1 MSFVLASR
9 APGTAEQVRG
19 GSMKEG
25 CRTEISERK
34 EVNSGMRELRRFWS
48 DESGPELVE
57 WAIVTVIL
65 VLATYL
71 ILQAIG
77 DQLSA
82 IYREILR
89 VLGEI
94 LRPPAS

>member
-1 MSFVLASR
+1 
-9 APGTAEQVRG
+9 
-19 GSMKEG
+19 
-25 CRTEISERK
+25 
-34 EVNSGMRELRRFWS
+34 MREIKRFLS

-77 DQLSA
+77 DQLSD

-89 VLGEI
+89 ILGEI

>member
-1 MSFVLASR
+1 VKQTYQT
-9 APGTAEQVRG
+9 GTL
-19 GSMKEG
+19 
-25 CRTEISERK
+25 ERK
-34 EVNSGMRELRRFWS
+34 EVNSGMRELGRFLS

-71 ILQAIG
+71 IIQAIG
-77 DQLSA
+77 DQLSD

-89 VLGEI
+89 VLQQI
-94 LRPPAS
+94 LRPAASPS

>member
-1 MSFVLASR
+1 MQDRFPVNI
-9 APGTAEQVRG
+9 AEQ
-19 GSMKEG
+19 
-25 CRTEISERK
+25 K
-34 EVNSGMRELRRFWS
+34 EVGAKMRELRKFLS
-48 DESGPELVE
+48 DDRGPELVE

-94 LRPPAS
+94 LRPPAT

>member
-1 MSFVLASR
+1 MQDR
-9 APGTAEQVRG
+9 MPIHIAEQ
-19 GSMKEG
+19 
-25 CRTEISERK
+25 K
-34 EVNSGMRELRRFWS
+34 EVGPTMSELRRFLS
-48 DESGPELVE
+48 DERGPELVE

-71 ILQAIG
+71 ILQNIG

-94 LRPPAS
+94 LRPPAT

>member
-1 MSFVLASR
+1 L
-9 APGTAEQVRG
+9 
-19 GSMKEG
+19 
-25 CRTEISERK
+25 
-34 EVNSGMRELRRFWS
+34 S

-71 ILQAIG
+71 IMQAIG
-77 DQLSA
+77 DQLTD

-89 VLGEI
+89 VLQQI
-94 LRPPAS
+94 LRPAASPNP

>member
-1 MSFVLASR
+1 MH
-9 APGTAEQVRG
+9 
-19 GSMKEG
+19 K
-25 CRTEISERK
+25 
-34 EVNSGMRELRRFWS
+34 LRRFLA

-94 LRPPAS
+94 LRPPATG

>member
-1 MSFVLASR
+1 MSREYRPTKL
-9 APGTAEQVRG
+9 EQ
-19 GSMKEG
+19 
-25 CRTEISERK
+25 K
-34 EVNSGMRELRRFWS
+34 EVNSSMSRLKRFLS
-48 DESGPELVE
+48 DERGPELVE

>member
-1 MSFVLASR
+1 MLHSCQAG
-9 APGTAEQVRG
+9 AAN
-19 GSMKEG
+19 
-25 CRTEISERK
+25 RK
-34 EVNSGMRELRRFWS
+34 EVNRGMRELRRFLS

-77 DQLSA
+77 DQLTA

-89 VLGEI
+89 VLAQI
-94 LRPPAS
+94 LRPAAGPS

>member
-1 MSFVLASR
+1 M
-9 APGTAEQVRG
+9 T
-19 GSMKEG
+19 K
-25 CRTEISERK
+25 RK
-34 EVNSGMRELRRFWS
+34 EVSSGMRTLRRFLS

-89 VLGEI
+89 ILGEI
-94 LRPPAS
+94 LRAPAT

>member
-1 MSFVLASR
+1 MSR
-9 APGTAEQVRG
+9 
-19 GSMKEG
+19 
-25 CRTEISERK
+25 
-34 EVNSGMRELRRFWS
+34 LRRFLA

-94 LRPPAS
+94 LRPPAAG

>member
-1 MSFVLASR
+1 MTR
-9 APGTAEQVRG
+9 D
-19 GSMKEG
+19 
-25 CRTEISERK
+25 CRPKMLDQK
-34 EVNSGMRELRRFWS
+34 EVNASMSRLKRFLS
-48 DESGPELVE
+48 DERGPELVE

-94 LRPPAS
+94 LRPPAT

>member
-1 MSFVLASR
+1 MMGGFETGDRQLKMS
-9 APGTAEQVRG
+9 EQKEAKS
-19 GSMKEG
+19 SM
-25 CRTEISERK
+25 RT
-34 EVNSGMRELRRFWS
+34 LRRFLS
-48 DESGPELVE
+48 DERGPELVE

-89 VLGEI
+89 VLGDI

>member
-1 MSFVLASR
+1 MAER
-9 APGTAEQVRG
+9 AGG
-19 GSMKEG
+19 GSVMEEG
-25 CRTEISERK
+25 CQAEISERK
-34 EVNSGMRELRRFWS
+34 EVNSGMRELRRFLS
-48 DESGPELVE
+48 DETGPELVE

-94 LRPPAS
+94 LRPPAT

>member
-1 MSFVLASR
+1 
-9 APGTAEQVRG
+9 
-19 GSMKEG
+19 
-25 CRTEISERK
+25 
-34 EVNSGMRELRRFWS
+34 MRELRRFLS

-77 DQLSA
+77 DKLTD

-89 VLGEI
+89 VLGQI
-94 LRPPAS
+94 LRPPAGPTA

>member
-1 MSFVLASR
+1 
-9 APGTAEQVRG
+9 
-19 GSMKEG
+19 
-25 CRTEISERK
+25 
-34 EVNSGMRELRRFWS
+34 
-48 DESGPELVE
+48 
-57 WAIVTVIL
+57 VIL

-94 LRPPAS
+94 LRPPAT